1 MRGDG
6 WRIRDVSALRDL
18 SFVLF
23 IGAYGAVAGYA
34 ETGACAECAE
44 DVIYICFENLQ
55 HVGHSCRILN

>member
-1 MRGDG
+1 MCSVVCH
-6 WRIRDVSALRDL
+6 IRKDSALRDL

-23 IGAYGAVAGYA
+23 FGADSAVAGYTEA
-34 ETGACAECAE
+34 GACTECLE